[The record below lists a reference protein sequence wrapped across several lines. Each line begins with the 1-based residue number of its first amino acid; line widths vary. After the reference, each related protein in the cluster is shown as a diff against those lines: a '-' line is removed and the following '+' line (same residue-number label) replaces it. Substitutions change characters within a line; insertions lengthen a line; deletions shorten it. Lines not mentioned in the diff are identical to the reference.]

1 MNKLTFE
8 RETLQ
13 SQYIDEDIRG
23 SYLRSIASVEKWI
36 NSEFKKAIELEGLIF
51 NLDLVNRLKSK
62 QDAIR
67 DVVNEHRKKYLNSLG
82 FVPKSE
88 IDRVHIKFNEVIDTL
103 TNICYELWKY
113 TANEYR
119 FPLKADKQGY
129 IKFDPDLVES
139 HVANLGVMTFSDS
152 EITYMNMLQDAAE
165 LLIKIRNVEIENDY
179 HPFVLS
185 QLSQHVASGFKPSK
199 AFELR
204 GIKKYKPINTN
215 DYE

>member
-129 IKFDPDLVES
+129 IKFDPDLVQS
-139 HVANLGVMTFSDS
+139 HVSTLGVITFSDS
-152 EITYMNMLQDAAE
+152 EITYMDMLQDAAE
-165 LLIKIRNVEIENDY
+165 LLTKIRNVEIENDY

-199 AFELR
+199 AFEIR
-204 GIKKYKPINTN
+204 SIKKHKPINTS
-215 DYE
+215 DHE

>member
-13 SQYIDEDIRG
+13 PQYIDEDIKG
-23 SYLRSIASVEKWI
+23 GYLRSITSVEKWI
-36 NSEFKKAIELEGLIF
+36 NSEFKKAIESEGLIF
-51 NLDLVNRLKSK
+51 DLDLVNRLRSK

-67 DVVNEHRKKYLNSLG
+67 DVVNEHRKQYLDSLG

-129 IKFDPDLVES
+129 IKFDPDFVKS
-139 HVANLGVMTFSDS
+139 HVANLGVITFSDS

-165 LLIKIRNVEIENDY
+165 LLIKIRNIEIENDY
-179 HPFVLS
+179 HPFVLN
-185 QLSQHVASGFKPSK
+185 QLTRLDVSRFKPSQE
-199 AFELR
+199 FSLR
-204 GIKKYKPINTN
+204 SIKKHKPINTS
-215 DYE
+215 DHE